1 MKLRMGANNR
11 ITEER
16 FNQIKEATRYIKSDE
31 TIYEKHN
38 IRASTLRSIKRAKN
52 FQEYKRNQRRG
63 GKDHFVVIAPSC
75 GVPYEDYSLLKK
87 KLEEIDKKQDAIT
100 EISALAINALKIIA
114 GVFMFTMLIW
124 LILSMGGKG

>member
-16 FNQIKEATRYIKSDE
+16 FNQIKEATRYVKSDE
-31 TIYEKHN
+31 TIYKKYN

-52 FQEYKRNQRRG
+52 FQEYKRNQGRG

-75 GVPYEDYSLLKK
+75 GVPYEDYPLLKK
-87 KLEEIDKKQDAIT
+87 KLEDIQKRQDTIT
-100 EISALAINALKIIA
+100 EISGLAINAMKLVALVAMIMA
-114 GVFMFTMLIW
+114 LIW
-124 LILSMGGKG
+124 LVISMK